1 MATRRG
7 AIVVT
12 AVAALALTGSA
23 AEAMSV
29 KDYTTHVAE
38 PGRARVLRIIT
49 NTEAY
54 RNVAVKRDD
63 VARCIA
69 RKFGARQEALV
80 ALAAELDKNK
90 DRTDTTV
97 EGVVLQTLRQHCPT
111 VNAPAVSG
119 PADLTSE
126 WTPVDVFRRQYSDV
140 EKRYAI
146 SLASSTQAVR
156 YLVEGRKKI
165 ARCIAAKY
173 ILHAGKDDPKALTT
187 LVQSMNPELPVER
200 NIVDALAAACR
211 RERGG

>member
-7 AIVVT
+7 PIVVPVIVALVLT
-12 AVAALALTGSA
+12 SAVT
-23 AEAMSV
+23 EAMSV
-29 KDYTTHVAE
+29 KDYTAHVAE

-69 RKFGARQEALV
+69 RKFAAGQVALV
-80 ALAAELDKNK
+80 ALTAELEQSK
-90 DRTDTTV
+90 DRGDTTV
-97 EGVVLQTLRQHCPT
+97 EGVVLKTLRQHCPS
-111 VNAPAVSG
+111 VNAPSVTD
-119 PADLTSE
+119 PADLTNA
-126 WTPVDVFRRQYSDV
+126 WTPVDVFQRQYTAV

>member
-7 AIVVT
+7 PIVVT
-12 AVAALALTGSA
+12 AVVALALTSSA
-23 AEAMSV
+23 AHAMSV

-80 ALAAELDKNK
+80 ALTAEMDKSK
-90 DRTDTTV
+90 DGSDATV
-97 EGVVLQTLRQHCPT
+97 EGIVLQALRQHCPSINT
-111 VNAPAVSG
+111 PKVSG
-119 PADLTSE
+119 PDDLTHE
-126 WTPVDVFRRQYSDV
+126 WTTVDVFQRQYSDV

-165 ARCIAAKY
+165 AHCIAAKY

-187 LVQSMNPELPVER
+187 LVQSMNPERPVER